1 MTLADAVRME
11 AVSRVRV
18 TAHLVPETDPPYD
31 DGEPAAVLVP
41 EADLAPYAGVPAMLR
56 LVAPDGRDGP
66 DDGEP
71 AEDSFDPVATARH
84 DLEDPLPRAAVLAR
98 ALIEA
103 AAGLR
108 PIGQLARWVTD
119 DVLAILHTLV
129 AHRSSQPSA
138 LRRVLVSEPLPGI
151 AEVTAIV
158 QRGPRAQAMAI
169 RMEGYDG
176 RWLVT
181 AWEQP

>member
-1 MTLADAVRME
+1 MTLADAVRPE
-11 AVSRVRV
+11 VPRVHV

-31 DGEPAAVLVP
+31 DGQPSERLVP
-41 EADLAPYAGVPAMLR
+41 EADLTPYAGVPSFLR
-56 LVAPDGRDGP
+56 LVPPVA
-66 DDGEP
+66 GEP
-71 AEDSFDPVATARH
+71 DEGSFDPVPTDRAE
-84 DLEDPLPRAAVLAR
+84 LEDPLPRAAMLAR

-103 AAGLR
+103 AAGVR
-108 PIGQLARWVTD
+108 PIDQLARWVTS
-119 DVLAILHTLV
+119 DVLAILYTMV
-129 AHRSSQPSA
+129 ANRSAQPCA
-138 LRRVLVSEPLPGI
+138 LRRVLVSEPLPGV

-158 QRGPRAQAMAI
+158 LRGARTEAMAL